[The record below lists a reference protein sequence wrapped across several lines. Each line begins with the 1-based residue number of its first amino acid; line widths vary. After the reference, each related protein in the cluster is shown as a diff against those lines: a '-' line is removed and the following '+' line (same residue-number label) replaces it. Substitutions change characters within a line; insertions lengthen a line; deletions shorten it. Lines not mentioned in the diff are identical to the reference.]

1 MQRKRASVLPLSCFI
16 QGFLRPHPRRDERF
30 SYILDSRQRS
40 PRGNTERGLARF
52 SDCETTTRAKGR
64 TKMLQEYKTK
74 TNLFILLGIIIQVVG
89 VIVSQDIGLLIR
101 LGGSVLFII
110 GCCCY
115 AKGKGYHGAWGL
127 LGLLSLIGL
136 IILVCMRDKH
146 KA

>member
-1 MQRKRASVLPLSCFI
+1 
-16 QGFLRPHPRRDERF
+16 
-30 SYILDSRQRS
+30 
-40 PRGNTERGLARF
+40 
-52 SDCETTTRAKGR
+52 
-64 TKMLQEYKTK
+64 MLQEYKTK

-110 GCCCY
+110 GCWCY